1 MEILLGISGEDD
13 EFLALSKLLSEE
25 TINWDSLTIAILDSD
40 NNTTTTET
48 ITTRVNELLETTN
61 RPVTTTQL
69 PGDPGSQ
76 LVEHAETNDFDAI
89 AIGGGERSPLGK
101 LTLNQT
107 AEFVVLNSKITVL
120 LVR

>member
-1 MEILLGISGEDD
+1 MKILLGISGEED
-13 EFLALSKLLSEE
+13 EFAALSKLLSED
-25 TINWDSLTIAILDSD
+25 TIHWDSLTVAILDSD
-40 NNTTTTET
+40 NTALSPDT
-48 ITTRVNELLETTN
+48 ITNRIDEMLETTDTS
-61 RPVTTTQL
+61 VTTTRL
-69 PGDPGSQ
+69 PGDPGST
-76 LVEHAETNDFDAI
+76 LIEHAETQDFDAI